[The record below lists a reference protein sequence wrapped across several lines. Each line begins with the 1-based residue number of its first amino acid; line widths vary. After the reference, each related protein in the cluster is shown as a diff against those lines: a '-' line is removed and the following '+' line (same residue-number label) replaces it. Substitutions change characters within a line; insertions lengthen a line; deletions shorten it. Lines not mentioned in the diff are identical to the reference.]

1 MRFSLDSTATILSRL
16 GTTAVFFGYWGH
28 GSEVK
33 KNWREPAA
41 SPVAMETVSEMPLL
55 ENADYSKILD
65 NVPELQNSSNLIKFL
80 CEADD
85 VFVQI

>member
-1 MRFSLDSTATILSRL
+1 MQIFTRFNGPILSRL

-41 SPVAMETVSEMPLL
+41 VVMETVSQVLSFCF
-55 ENADYSKILD
+55 N
-65 NVPELQNSSNLIKFL
+65 
-80 CEADD
+80 C
-85 VFVQI
+85 